1 MANIKPFNVSQD
13 PIQLI
18 RDSGVPLRLQ
28 DIAKLCN
35 GDRRQILRRIES
47 VKRKEFAEMRD
58 FFLSVGDSFDDVGE
72 DNAEKIS
79 LPFPYYLHFIR
90 VRKGFPLQLI
100 IDEDFATIRKKWMI
114 HGNEANNNP
123 KSYERLWCSYIVM
136 RQIKS
141 IRKTP
146 LPFRSKID
154 RAYPL
159 RRKGTLDIIKA
170 FQTAGEDK
178 SVA

>member
-1 MANIKPFNVSQD
+1 MANIKPFNVSRD

-18 RDSGVPLRLQ
+18 RDSAVPLRLQ
-28 DIAKLCN
+28 DIAKICN

-58 FFLSVGDSFDDVGE
+58 FFLSVGDSFTDEGDDE
-72 DNAEKIS
+72 EKLS

-90 VRKGFPLQLI
+90 VRKGCPSALLTVEGFPI
-100 IDEDFATIRKKWMI
+100 IRKKWMI

-123 KSYERLWCSYIVM
+123 KSYERLWCSYLVM

-141 IRKTP
+141 IHKTP
-146 LPFRSKID
+146 LPYRSKID
-154 RAYPL
+154 RAYPM
-159 RRKGTLDIIKA
+159 RRKGTLDVIKA
-170 FQTAGEDK
+170 FQSAGEDK